1 MKDILF
7 MLAQN
12 NPSAAPSSPGLNLP
26 APIAELLV
34 RLQTDNLLQMVTN
47 IGWLEAAVSIAF
59 GALYL
64 SYGWRVFKALV
75 VINFAGIGMFAGLYL
90 GRQMGSPLW
99 GSIAGTCAATLF
111 SFPFMKYCVSI
122 LGGFAGTI
130 LCASLWRLINLPE
143 EYLWCGALVGLIAGG
158 LLVFSSFKI
167 SILFFTS
174 LQGSMFVVIG
184 ALALITNYPE
194 FGLRFTDLANQRVF
208 ILPMLLVMPTFMGM
222 AFQQRLLKRESNW
235 AMPE

>member
-1 MKDILF
+1 MNDILF
-7 MLAQN
+7 MLAQS
-12 NPSAAPSSPGLNLP
+12 NPSAAPSSAGPTLP

-34 RLQTDNLLQMVTN
+34 RLQTDNLLQMVTHV
-47 IGWLEAAVSIAF
+47 GWLEAVVSIAF
-59 GALYL
+59 GAIYL

-75 VINFAGIGMFAGLYL
+75 AINIAGLGMFAGIFL
-90 GRQMGSPLW
+90 GRQMGNPLW
-99 GSIAGTCAATLF
+99 GGVAGTCIAALF

-122 LGGFAGTI
+122 LGGVAGTI

-158 LLVFSSFKI
+158 LLVFSSFRI

-174 LQGSMFVVIG
+174 LQGSMFIVIG
-184 ALALITNYPE
+184 ALALITNFPE
-194 FGLRFTDLANQRVF
+194 FGLRFTDLVNQRIF
-208 ILPMLLVMPTFMGM
+208 ILPTLLIMPTFMGM

>member
-12 NPSAAPSSPGLNLP
+12 NPSAVPPSAGPTLP
-26 APIAELLV
+26 EPIAEFLA
-34 RLQTDNLLQMVTN
+34 RLQTDNLLDMVTN
-47 IGWLEAAVSIAF
+47 IGWLEAVVSIAF
-59 GALYL
+59 GAIYL
-64 SYGWRVFKALV
+64 SYGWRVFKTLV

-99 GSIAGTCAATLF
+99 GSVAGTCVATLF
-111 SFPFMKYCVSI
+111 SLPFMKYCISI

-184 ALALITNYPE
+184 ALALVTNYPE
-194 FGLRFTDLANQRVF
+194 FGLRFTDLVNQRVF
-208 ILPMLLVMPTFMGM
+208 ILPTLLVMPTFMGM

>member
-1 MKDILF
+1 MNNVWLI
-7 MLAQN
+7 LAQSN
-12 NPSAAPSSPGLNLP
+12 SSDIPSAAGPTLP
-26 APIAELLV
+26 APIADLLV
-34 RLQTDNLLQMVTN
+34 RLQTNNLLQMVTS
-47 IGWLEAAVSIAF
+47 IGWLEAAVCIAF

-64 SYGWRVFKALV
+64 SYGWRIFKALV
-75 VINFAGIGMFAGLYL
+75 AINFAGVGMFAGLYL
-90 GRQMGSPLW
+90 GRQMDSPLW
-99 GSIAGTCAATLF
+99 GGVAGTCIAALF

-122 LGGFAGTI
+122 LGGVAGTI

-167 SILFFTS
+167 SVLFFTS

-208 ILPMLLVMPTFMGM
+208 ILPLLLVLPTFMGM

-235 AMPE
+235 AMPD